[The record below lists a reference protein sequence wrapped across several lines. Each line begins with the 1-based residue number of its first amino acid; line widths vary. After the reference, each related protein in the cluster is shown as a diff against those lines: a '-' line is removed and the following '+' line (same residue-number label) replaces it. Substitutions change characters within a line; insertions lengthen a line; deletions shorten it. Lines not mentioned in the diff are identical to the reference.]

1 MKKIAIIV
9 GAVALASIS
18 TSIAQTTAPAPTPV
32 RQLDDTSTTPSLVTD
47 LTVKTN
53 DSPLVRAAK
62 AAAANRRR
70 ATGIVINDSYVKS
83 TKGRIIETPKLAT
96 LPKFDDEA
104 TDVEAKAKAK
114 APIVVDTNRAVEQK
128 TKLKEEQARRA
139 EEMDDPYGDPD
150 AAAQRMHEIE
160 QEQKQES
167 SKPQKSQNVTKRP

>member
-32 RQLDDTSTTPSLVTD
+32 RQLDDAATPSLVTD

-70 ATGIVINDSYVKS
+70 ATGVVINDSYVKS
-83 TKGRIIETPKLAT
+83 AKGRLIEMPKLAP
-96 LPKFDDEA
+96 LPKFDDET
-104 TDVEAKAKAK
+104 TDVEAKAKA
-114 APIVVDTNRAVEQK
+114 PIVVNTNRAVEQK
-128 TKLKEEQARRA
+128 KKLKEEQARRA

-167 SKPQKSQNVTKRP
+167 SKPQKSQNVAKRP